1 MEHWTTHIKAKTGW
15 FDINLR
21 ELYQYR
27 DLVWLFFKRNYST
40 RYKQT
45 VLGPMWL
52 IFNPLITV
60 SLYALIFGR
69 LAGLSASGVPQFLFY
84 LCSNA
89 LWAFFATC
97 LTETSN
103 TFTANAAIMGKVYFP
118 RLVMPMSSVLTGM
131 LDLLI
136 QMAMLVLA
144 IAGYCVVGYDFGIN
158 LSILLVPALILQ
170 VGLLGLGCGIIIAS
184 LTTKYRDLV
193 ILVGFG
199 VQLWMYATPVV
210 YTTGIIPQKY
220 LGLYMLNPMASIIEC
235 FRSVVLGIPTDA
247 WQYWGISWIVTF
259 VVLFIGVIL
268 FSKIEKTFMD
278 TV

>member
-1 MEHWTTHIKAKTGW
+1 MEHYTTHIKSKNGW
-15 FDINLR
+15 FDINFR

-45 VLGPMWL
+45 ILGPMWL

-60 SLYALIFGR
+60 SLYAFIFGN
-69 LAGLSASGVPQFLFY
+69 LAGLSAEGVPQFLFY
-84 LCSNA
+84 LCGNA

-97 LTETSN
+97 LTETSR

-118 RLVMPMSSVLTGM
+118 RLVMPISSVLTGM

-136 QMAMLVLA
+136 QLAMLVVA
-144 IAGYCVVGYDFGIN
+144 IVGYCIVGHNFGIGT
-158 LSILLVPALILQ
+158 SILLVPVLILQ
-170 VGLLGLGCGIIIAS
+170 VGLLGLGCGIIVAA
-184 LTTKYRDLV
+184 LTTKYRDLA
-193 ILVGFG
+193 ILVSFG
-199 VQLWMYATPVV
+199 VQLWMYVTPVV

-220 LGLYMLNPMASIIEC
+220 YAAYMLNPMAPVIEG
-235 FRSVVLGIPTDA
+235 FRSVILGIPTDA
-247 WQYWGISWIVTF
+247 WQYWGVSWITTII
-259 VVLFIGVIL
+259 VLFIGVIL
-268 FSKIEKTFMD
+268 FSKVEKTFMD

>member
-45 VLGPMWL
+45 ILGPMWL

-89 LWAFFATC
+89 LWAFFAIC

-144 IAGYCVVGYDFGIN
+144 MVGYCVVGYDFGIN
-158 LSILLVPALILQ
+158 LSIFLVPALILQ

-268 FSKIEKTFMD
+268 FSRIEKTFMD

>member
-1 MEHWTTHIKAKTGW
+1 
-15 FDINLR
+15 
-21 ELYQYR
+21 
-27 DLVWLFFKRNYST
+27 
-40 RYKQT
+40 
-45 VLGPMWL
+45 
-52 IFNPLITV
+52 
-60 SLYALIFGR
+60 
-69 LAGLSASGVPQFLFY
+69 
-84 LCSNA
+84 
-89 LWAFFATC
+89 
-97 LTETSN
+97 
-103 TFTANAAIMGKVYFP
+103 
-118 RLVMPMSSVLTGM
+118 M

-136 QMAMLVLA
+136 QLAMLVLA
-144 IAGYCVVGYDFGIN
+144 MVGYCIVGYNFGIN
-158 LSILLVPALILQ
+158 LSILLVPVLILQ

-199 VQLWMYATPVV
+199 AQLWMYATPVV

-220 LGLYMLNPMASIIEC
+220 LGFYMLNPMASIIEC